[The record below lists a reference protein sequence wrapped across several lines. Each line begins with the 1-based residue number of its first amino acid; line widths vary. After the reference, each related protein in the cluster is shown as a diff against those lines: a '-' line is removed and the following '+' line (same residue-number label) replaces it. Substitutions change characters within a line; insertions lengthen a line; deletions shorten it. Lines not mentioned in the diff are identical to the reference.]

1 MKYKTFLLQNL
12 CNRAILAVCIPFLVL
27 AFLRIGALGN
37 GEIGEDVYYHVTMAD
52 LGPHAITAKFFPFTT
67 MSIWETTFADKELL
81 FHFLLCGIRKTQ
93 ACFGDSGLPPFHL
106 PAFVFLLGVLSAFV
120 WSAHRLGSRDIIIFS
135 LLLIMISPLFS
146 SRILMLRPHTF
157 AIALMLVAT
166 GVLLRIKTFR
176 QIWQAAVLGIIFAWS
191 YSNPHFV
198 LLPAIIAAVIQ
209 LSKQNYRVAFYLP
222 LAAFAGILIGYTF
235 HPQFPNTFII
245 WKVQCIDVIRQV
257 FSKNSPVI
265 LGTEM
270 YAPSATERP
279 YIFGIVLLFLINCS
293 SILWLVIG
301 RRRKPSDY
309 TLAVM
314 AMSAVTLLGF
324 FLSIRAIEY
333 ACPMTVL
340 VSALLWGDIKYL
352 ISIRW
357 RKLLFSIGITALI
370 VSTLVTVPII
380 KRDLK
385 AWEKTPFMDFAEW
398 TKKSNLKAG
407 TVIGNVNWSDF
418 SQLFFAAPQFR
429 YLVGLDSM
437 FAYDRF
443 PERTIALEQFRTGEQ
458 LLHPKELEEI
468 INTKFVFVSKYMPQL
483 SKDMYDIG
491 YKIAYQGADG
501 WLFYIVE
508 NEKLSE

>member
-1 MKYKTFLLQNL
+1 MRYKTSLPQNIR
-12 CNRAILAVCIPFLVL
+12 NKVILAVCIPFLILV
-27 AFLRIGALGN
+27 FLRINVLDN
-37 GEIGEDVYYHVTMAD
+37 GDVGEDVYYHVTMAD
-52 LGPHAITAKFFPFTT
+52 LGPHAITAKTFPSMT

-81 FHFLLCGIRKTQ
+81 FHLLLWGVRKTQ

-106 PAFVFLLGVLSAFV
+106 PAFIFFLGALLAFV
-120 WSAHRLGSRDIIIFS
+120 WSAHRLGSRDIVMFS
-135 LLLIMISPLFS
+135 LLLITISPLFS

-157 AIALMLVAT
+157 AIALMLLAT
-166 GVLLRIKTFR
+166 VILLKIKTLRQLWQAVLLG
-176 QIWQAAVLGIIFAWS
+176 VIFAWS

-198 LLPAIIAAVIQ
+198 LLPAIIATVVQ
-209 LSKQNYRVAFYLP
+209 LSKRNYRVAVYLP
-222 LAAFAGILIGYTF
+222 LAAFVGILVGYTL

-270 YAPSATERP
+270 YAPGVTEWP

-293 SILWLVIG
+293 AILWLVLG
-301 RRRKPSDY
+301 RRQKPGEY

-314 AMSAVTLLGF
+314 AMSAVTLFGF

-340 VSALLWGDIKYL
+340 ASALLWGDIKDM
-352 ISIRW
+352 ISIQG
-357 RKLLFSIGITALI
+357 RKLLFCIGVFVLVI
-370 VSTLVTVPII
+370 SMSVTVPII
-380 KRDLK
+380 RRDLK
-385 AWEKTPFMDFAEW
+385 ALEKTPFMDFAEW
-398 TKKSNLKAG
+398 AKKSNFKAG

-429 YLVGLDSM
+429 YLAGLDPM
-437 FAYDRF
+437 FAYNRF
-443 PERTIALEQFRTGEQ
+443 PEKTVALERFRTGER
-458 LLHPKELEEI
+458 LLSPKELEKVI
-468 INTKFVFVSKYMPQL
+468 DTKFVFVSKYMPQL
-483 SKDMYDIG
+483 SKDMYNMG

-501 WLFYIVE
+501 WLFYIAE
-508 NEKLSE
+508 NKESSE